1 MNIIIFSVPGSKV
14 YINRHYK
21 NSPNSFINISLTGAK
36 CQLMCSHCKALLL
49 KDMVDINNF
58 PQFKSNNKSGIRSEI
73 ETKSEINPEIKP
85 NRFQDIINSF
95 GQDTV
100 KGILVSG
107 GFDRYGRLPL
117 DSNVM
122 KEVAELKSLM
132 KEKIRVF
139 IHLGFVN
146 DEEIKLIRDSSIDG
160 VLVNIFSEQH
170 SIEEVYNL
178 KGFTPQDFYTNLK
191 KIKNSGIKVAP
202 HLILG
207 LGSMA
212 DIRGEFVSIDEI
224 AKTGADC
231 LVFAIEK
238 KLSKSHRTG
247 YSEVLSRD
255 VIKLFEYAKKIMPY
269 VPLTLGCA
277 RPPGPANEEL
287 EIELLKRGVDAIAFP
302 SERTVDF
309 AIEIGI
315 VFKFTQQCC
324 AFPIF

>member
-1 MNIIIFSVPGSKV
+1 MNCIVFSVPGSKV

-21 NSPNSFINISLTGAK
+21 NTPNSFINISLTGSK
-36 CQLMCSHCKALLL
+36 CQLMCSHCKAMLL
-49 KDMVDINNF
+49 KDMVDINKF
-58 PQFKSNNKSGIRSEI
+58 PHVKSSDASGIKSEI
-73 ETKSEINPEIKP
+73 EIKSEINPEIKA
-85 NRFQDIINSF
+85 NRLQNIINNF

-100 KGILVSG
+100 KGMLVSG
-107 GFDRYGRLPL
+107 GFDRHGRLPL
-117 DSNVM
+117 DLHVM
-122 KEVAELKSLM
+122 EEIKEIKSLM
-132 KEKIRVF
+132 KEKIRIF

-146 DEEIKLIRDSSIDG
+146 DEEIKLIKDSCIDG
-160 VLVNIFSEQH
+160 ALVNIFSERQ
-170 SIEEVYNL
+170 SIEDVYNL

-191 KIKNSGIKVAP
+191 KIKNAGIKVAP

-207 LGSMA
+207 LGSRG

-247 YSEVLSRD
+247 YSEVLSSD

-277 RPPGPANEEL
+277 RPPGPANENL

-309 AIEIGI
+309 AIENGI
-315 VFKFTQQCC
+315 DFKFTEQCC
-324 AFPIF
+324 AFPSF

>member
-21 NSPNSFINISLTGAK
+21 NTPNSFINISLTGGK

-49 KDMVDINNF
+49 KDMVDINDF
-58 PQFKSNNKSGIRSEI
+58 PQFKSSNKSVI
-73 ETKSEINPEIKP
+73 KSENKNKEEIKT
-85 NRFQDIINSF
+85 NRLKDIINHF
-95 GQDTV
+95 GQGTV

-117 DSNVM
+117 DLKVIEEI
-122 KEVAELKSLM
+122 KELKYLV
-132 KEKIRVF
+132 KEKIKIF

-146 DEEIKLIRDSSIDG
+146 DEEIKLIKGSCIDG
-160 VLVNIFSEQH
+160 ALVNIFSDRH
-170 SIEEVYNL
+170 AIEEVYNL
-178 KGFTPQDFYTNLK
+178 KGFAPQDFYTNLK

-238 KLSKSHRTG
+238 KLSKSHRPG
-247 YSEVLSRD
+247 YSEVYAKD
-255 VIKLFEYAKKIMPY
+255 IIKLFEYAKTIMPD
-269 VPLTLGCA
+269 VPLALGCA
-277 RPPGPANEEL
+277 RPPGPAYEEL
-287 EIELLKRGVDAIAFP
+287 EIELVKRGVDAIAFP

-309 AIEIGI
+309 AIENGI
-315 VFKFTQQCC
+315 DFKFTEQCC
-324 AFPIF
+324 AFPSF